1 MASEVTVKA
10 VLELFQNCKSR
21 GEKASLIM
29 ETMNEK
35 DITFCFSV
43 HGPTGSPVEEGR
55 FHPSKRWKTS
65 SQLRRDKQR
74 NEQFLIKKIE
84 ESKKKETST
93 VGESKAVLTEPKD
106 EIVLEEIQQEDCEV
120 FEKVFVIPQQ
130 KVDNHNIEI

>member
-1 MASEVTVKA
+1 MASEVNFKA
-10 VLELFQNCKSR
+10 VLELFQNCESR

-74 NEQFLIKKIE
+74 KEQFLIKKIE

-93 VGESKAVLTEPKD
+93 VVESKAVLTEPKD

-120 FEKVFVIPQQ
+120 CEKVFVIPRH
-130 KVDNHNIEI
+130 KVDNHNIGI